1 MFKRRNIYLNNKKGI
16 RIVSIIVLLC
26 VFFLTIGF
34 SSFSATGQIEDIMA
48 TVKPTP
54 DARITAIAVN
64 NTTNGG
70 GSNSEN
76 YNVKNIFGTIE
87 LPNQNSQVTY
97 KLDVTVF
104 LSQYMKITGI
114 TGLNSKLTYELTQYN
129 LGDVLCNSNDE
140 CNYGAVDEFY
150 LTIKYA
156 EGGYDGVETVFPFN
170 IDFTFEEVNY
180 VSRVGNNYYQSLQEA
195 IDTVPTTGV
204 QTTVILLKNTSEA
217 FTVASGKNVIL
228 DLQNFTLSNDGVA
241 NIIINY
247 GTIRISNGVMTS
259 DTTQGMINNEVGGV
273 LTIDGGRFIATGTR
287 QVVYNNGGTLTIDG
301 SAYLEA
307 SSNQRAPVQNLNSG
321 HITILGGTIVST
333 AFHGVANTANLTIG
347 VKDGNV
353 SKTTPLIMGA
363 QYGVHTTT
371 NINFYDGII
380 KGKTAAFSSVGL
392 VADVETNCGI
402 VDGVESIDGVVYK
415 TATLGQYYVVTFD
428 ANGGTVQEVSR
439 HVEQGTQIGMLPA
452 ATRTDYV
459 FRGWFTDPGDSG
471 VEVTDQTVVN
481 GPMDLYAH
489 WIYKDDI
496 RVAKIG
502 NTEYKTLQAAVN
514 AVPTNGTET
523 TIQLLEDTKEC
534 ISVSSTR
541 KVIFDL
547 NNKTVSNNGNCNVIK
562 NYGTATISNGT
573 VKSSAPQGAINNESG
588 ATLYVVSGN
597 VTATGTR
604 QAIYN
609 DGGTLT
615 ISGGT
620 LTSVTNERA
629 TVQNQASSTLT
640 ITGGTIISSKQQGVQ
655 NSGVLNIGIKD
666 GNISTTAP
674 VIIGYTYGVDNR
686 LTFNYY
692 DGILKGITDSITG
705 NVNDIEQNST
715 ITNSTEVINGDTYKV
730 SILN

>member
-321 HITILGGTIVST
+321 HITILGGTIVWPSP
-333 AFHGVANTANLTIG
+333 H
-347 VKDGNV
+347 
-353 SKTTPLIMGA
+353 
-363 QYGVHTTT
+363 
-371 NINFYDGII
+371 
-380 KGKTAAFSSVGL
+380 
-392 VADVETNCGI
+392 
-402 VDGVESIDGVVYK
+402 
-415 TATLGQYYVVTFD
+415 
-428 ANGGTVQEVSR
+428 SR
-439 HVEQGTQIGMLPA
+439 
-452 ATRTDYV
+452 
-459 FRGWFTDPGDSG
+459 
-471 VEVTDQTVVN
+471 
-481 GPMDLYAH
+481 
-489 WIYKDDI
+489 
-496 RVAKIG
+496 
-502 NTEYKTLQAAVN
+502 
-514 AVPTNGTET
+514 
-523 TIQLLEDTKEC
+523 
-534 ISVSSTR
+534 
-541 KVIFDL
+541 
-547 NNKTVSNNGNCNVIK
+547 
-562 NYGTATISNGT
+562 
-573 VKSSAPQGAINNESG
+573 SG
-588 ATLYVVSGN
+588 A
-597 VTATGTR
+597 
-604 QAIYN
+604 
-609 DGGTLT
+609 
-615 ISGGT
+615 
-620 LTSVTNERA
+620 RA
-629 TVQNQASSTLT
+629 CRRARYPS
-640 ITGGTIISSKQQGVQ
+640 
-655 NSGVLNIGIKD
+655 
-666 GNISTTAP
+666 
-674 VIIGYTYGVDNR
+674 R
-686 LTFNYY
+686 
-692 DGILKGITDSITG
+692 
-705 NVNDIEQNST
+705 
-715 ITNSTEVINGDTYKV
+715 
-730 SILN
+730 